1 MNTDF
6 TLKNCLFG
14 FVELT
19 KNADPDKYKYSS
31 YGIRFDS
38 RPGFSFTDASVGKTV
53 IIFGADMSSSVHID
67 NKNKDILILGER
79 TTEGLDDTIL
89 KAEAKHHINFTKR
102 RKRFVL
108 SLHYNGSNSFLFVNA
123 TKNISV
129 QSKRLLNKR
138 L

>member
-31 YGIRFDS
+31 YGIGFDS
-38 RPGFSFTDASVGKTV
+38 RPGFSFTDGSVGKTV